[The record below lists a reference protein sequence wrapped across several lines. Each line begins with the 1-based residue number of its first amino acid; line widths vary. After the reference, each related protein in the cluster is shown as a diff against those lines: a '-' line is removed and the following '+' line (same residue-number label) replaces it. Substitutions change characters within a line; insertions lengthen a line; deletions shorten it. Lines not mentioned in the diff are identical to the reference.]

1 MPPAPLQKK
10 VAFILPSLAAGGAE
24 RVLLTLMNRLD
35 RARFAPEFVTLS
47 DDGPMGSWID
57 GDIPRHSLYDKRLRN
72 GLPGLARTLRK
83 IAPDTVVSTMAHM
96 NFGVLLLRPFLK
108 PRTRICVREANI
120 PSSIIADSSRPFPG
134 RAQIVRMAYKT
145 LYPTADLVIS
155 PAQRIID
162 EFQSLLKI
170 QTRNHALLY
179 NPVDEARIRGS
190 AGESSSASSP
200 LTSSVLSDS
209 VFSDEARAKTVVF
222 VAAGRLHR
230 QKGFDLLIAALARG
244 FAMPE
249 GLEWRLEIL
258 GEGGERAALENQI
271 AAAGLEPRIKL
282 RGLLTPPWPVIAMAD
297 AFLLPSRWEGLPN
310 VVLESLA
317 AGTRAIAS
325 AQAGGIAEI
334 AARAAPGSVTLAE
347 TLDDFVTAMRAVR
360 PDPARAF
367 RPRAFRPSLL
377 PDAFRLEVVGKAFGE
392 MI

>member
-1 MPPAPLQKK
+1 MPPAPPPLKK

-24 RVLLTLMNRLD
+24 RVLVTLMNRLD
-35 RARFAPEFVTLS
+35 RARFAPEFITLS

-57 GDIPRHSLYDKRLRN
+57 GDIPRHSLHDKRLRN
-72 GLPGLARTLRK
+72 GLPSLARTLRK

-134 RAQIVRMAYKT
+134 RAQIVRAAYKT
-145 LYPTADLVIS
+145 LYPTADLIIS

-170 QTRNHALLY
+170 PTRNHALLY
-179 NPVDEARIRGS
+179 NPVDEARIRS
-190 AGESSSASSP
+190 TGESSSASYPLMSP
-200 LTSSVLSDS
+200 LTAPFLPDNV
-209 VFSDEARAKTVVF
+209 RAQTVVF

-230 QKGFDLLIAALARG
+230 QKGFDLLIAALSRG

-258 GEGGERAALENQI
+258 GEGGARAALENQI
-271 AAAGLEPRIKL
+271 AAAGLESRIKL
-282 RGLLTPPWPVIAMAD
+282 HGLLTPPWPVIAAAD

-317 AGTRAIAS
+317 AGTKAIAS

-347 TLDDFVTAMRAVR
+347 TMDDFTAAMRAVR
-360 PDPARAF
+360 PNPA
-367 RPRAFRPSLL
+367 RAFRPSLL
-377 PDAFRLEVVGKAFGE
+377 PDAFRLETVGKAFEG